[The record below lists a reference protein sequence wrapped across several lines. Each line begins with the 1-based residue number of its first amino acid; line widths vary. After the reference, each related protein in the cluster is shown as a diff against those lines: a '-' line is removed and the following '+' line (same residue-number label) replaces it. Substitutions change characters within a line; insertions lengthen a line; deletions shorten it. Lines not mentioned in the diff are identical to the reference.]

1 MSNNNSQKNV
11 IYGQTTLN
19 TLPYPDQLA
28 VRYAND
34 TTITAARLNNTFNQ
48 LVDND
53 KVIEYQLAHMSSY
66 NAGPKTYDERAIY
79 AGEDGYKAWKNDDD
93 DQLSILRK
101 VDRPL

>member
-1 MSNNNSQKNV
+1 MSNNSSQKNV

-19 TLPYPDQLA
+19 SLPYSDPLA

-66 NAGPKTYDERAIY
+66 SVGPKAYDERAVY
-79 AGEDGYKAWKNDDD
+79 AGDNGYKTWKNDDD

-101 VDRPL
+101 VDRLL